1 MEEFKGLGEPVVLP
15 AVAVGERIVRGW
27 QPAAVAKLVGVPY
40 SDEPELDPAELAGRL
55 DRFLAAAQRAICQV
69 REDQL
74 EIKAPKRDR
83 TLRNLVYHIF
93 RLSVAFV
100 DCLQQNRL
108 PEAWLTEE
116 APANMRTA
124 DQISAYG
131 ATVRERLAEWF
142 KRAPQDSY
150 RNHVSTY
157 CDDQSVHGLLERT
170 TWHVAQHLRQV
181 YAFLEMMQITPDRP
195 LDSSD
200 FEGLPLPASLW

>member
-1 MEEFKGLGEPVVLP
+1 MEELKGLGEPLVLP

-40 SDEPELDPAELAGRL
+40 SDEPELDPAELAERL

-74 EIKAPKRDR
+74 EIKAPQRDR
-83 TLRNLVYHIF
+83 TLRNLAYHIF

-131 ATVRERLAEWF
+131 ETVRERLAEWF

-157 CDDQSVHGLLERT
+157 YGDQSVHGLLERT

-181 YAFLEMMQITPDRP
+181 HAFLDMMGITPDRP
-195 LDSSD
+195 LDASD
-200 FEGLPLPASLW
+200 CEGLPLPASLW